1 MTQNNE
7 QDGKL
12 TLSRP
17 GRLELKKTVETGQ
30 VRQSFSH
37 GRTKSVTVEVRK
49 KRTFERGAS
58 GRMRAVQDA
67 DALQGDLS
75 GLPDDSD
82 NLTEQERA
90 ARVRALHDA
99 AADEER
105 RRIDEV
111 ERERQ
116 ELAEAEAQRVREEAE
131 AKRRVEEETRR
142 KSEEDT
148 RRKTEEDA
156 RRRKP
161 EPAAQPATP
170 EAKESAE
177 ETRRP
182 RTKARPEVKKPAP
195 SRGRDEPRRRDTG
208 KLTISQ
214 ALEEADD
221 EGSTERARSLASMRR
236 ARERERQRIL
246 AEQRRND
253 PQRVVR
259 EVVIPDSITVGD
271 LANRMA
277 TRGAD
282 VIKSLMKAGIMATTN
297 QEIDADTAQLVAEE
311 FGHKVKRV
319 SEADV
324 EIGLGTEL
332 NLSGDLE
339 SRAPVVTV
347 MGHVDHGKTS
357 LLDALRS
364 SDVAAG
370 EAGGITQHI
379 GAYQVE
385 ISGGQ
390 PITFLDTPGHEAFTA
405 MRSRGAKVTD
415 IVILVVAAD
424 DGVQPQTAEAIAH
437 AKAAEVPMIIAINKM
452 DKDGA
457 DATRVR
463 NELLNHEIVVEG
475 LGGDVLD
482 VEVSAIAKTNLDKL
496 EEAILLQA
504 ELLEL
509 KASVSVPAQG
519 AIVEAKMEQGRGSV
533 ATVLIQNGTLR
544 RGDIFVAG
552 AEWGRVRAI
561 IDDRGNQIE
570 EAGPSQ
576 PVEVLGLQGTPS
588 AGDDFNVV
596 EDEARAREIAEYRSR
611 QLQRQSHAAGARGT
625 LEQMFDQIQA
635 GEASE
640 LDLVIKGDV
649 QGSVEAII
657 GSLQKLGTDEV
668 KVRLLHTAVGGIT
681 ESDVVLANA
690 SNGLIIGFNVRAN
703 PQARDLA
710 RRDNVDIRYYSI
722 IYDVIDDMKQ
732 LMSGML
738 APEVRE
744 TQLGYAEIRQ
754 VFNVSKAGKVAGCM
768 VTEGEVR
775 RGSKVRL
782 LRDDVVIHEGSLKT
796 LRRFKE
802 DVRTVQQSYECGM
815 AFENYDDIKEGD
827 VIECFQVEEVA
838 RSL

>member
-1 MTQNNE
+1 MTQNDE

-58 GRMRAVQDA
+58 GRMRVVQDT
-67 DALQGDLS
+67 DALQGDIS

-116 ELAEAEAQRVREEAE
+116 ELAEAEAQRARDEAE
-131 AKRRVEEETRR
+131 AKRRVEEESRR

-148 RRKTEEDA
+148 RRKTDEDV

-161 EPAAQPATP
+161 EPAAQPAAP
-170 EAKESAE
+170 EAKESTE
-177 ETRRP
+177 ESRRP

-253 PQRVVR
+253 PHRVVR
-259 EVVIPDSITVGD
+259 EVVIPDTITVGD

-277 TRGAD
+277 ARGAD

-364 SDVAAG
+364 SDVAGG

-385 ISGGQ
+385 ISGGH

-509 KASVSVPAQG
+509 KASPSAPAQG

-544 RGDIFVAG
+544 RGDVFVAG

-561 IDDRGNQIE
+561 IDDHGNQIDE
-570 EAGPSQ
+570 GGPSQ

-635 GEASE
+635 GEVSE
-640 LDLVIKGDV
+640 LDLIIKGDV

-782 LRDDVVIHEGSLKT
+782 LRDDVVIHEGNLKT